1 MLVRCLRA
9 SLLFVL
15 LLFPALTFQSDLDGP
30 NVQIVPVRSREIPPS
45 EPSFPE
51 PTLRVDSS
59 LVLIPAQVTTRE
71 GSPIMDLQRKDFR
84 IYEDGAEQE
93 ISYFAKDDAPVSIGL
108 LLDSSGSMR
117 NKKKKS
123 SEAAAAFF
131 KTANSDDEFFL
142 IEFDDHPKL
151 AVPFTGDTDVLYRE
165 ITHTRPFG
173 QTSLFDAIHMALGVM
188 KKARH
193 DRKALVILSDGG
205 DNRSRRTFTAIKGDV
220 LEADVQLYAMGIYP
234 PEGPSQGSPEE
245 SKGPELLEQLAELTG
260 GRHFPVLNLGTLA
273 DVSTRIGQLLRNRYL
288 LGYNPTNESRDGRYR
303 EIEARRHRV
312 REARRARSVSQ
323 GLLRAAAITATANV
337 PLDLNC
343 RQHVRHVA
351 EGERALV
358 PIPPLKE
365 ECTASCDI
373 IPAPRYE

>member
-1 MLVRCLRA
+1 
-9 SLLFVL
+9 
-15 LLFPALTFQSDLDGP
+15 
-30 NVQIVPVRSREIPPS
+30 
-45 EPSFPE
+45 
-51 PTLRVDSS
+51 
-59 LVLIPAQVTTRE
+59 
-71 GSPIMDLQRKDFR
+71 MDLKRKDFR

-93 ISYFAKDDAPVSIGL
+93 ITYFAKDDAPVSIGL

-117 NKKKKS
+117 NKKQKS

-234 PEGPSQGSPEE
+234 PEGPSQGSPRGIQ
-245 SKGPELLEQLAELTG
+245 GP
-260 GRHFPVLNLGTLA
+260 GTSRA
-273 DVSTRIGQLLRNRYL
+273 ARRIDRRPAFSGF
-288 LGYNPTNESRDGRYR
+288 ESRDSGGC
-303 EIEARRHRV
+303 EHPD
-312 REARRARSVSQ
+312 RS
-323 GLLRAAAITATANV
+323 AAAEPVSARLQ
-337 PLDLNC
+337 P
-343 RQHVRHVA
+343 H
-351 EGERALV
+351 
-358 PIPPLKE
+358 
-365 ECTASCDI
+365 ECVT
-373 IPAPRYE
+373 

>member
-15 LLFPALTFQSDLDGP
+15 LLFPALTFQSDLNGP
-30 NVQIVPVRSREIPPS
+30 NVQMVPVRSRENRPS
-45 EPSFPE
+45 NPSLPE

-71 GSPIMDLQRKDFR
+71 GSPMMDLQRKDFR
-84 IYEDGAEQE
+84 IYENGAEQE
-93 ISYFAKDDAPVSIGL
+93 ITYFAKDDAPVSIGL

-117 NKKKKS
+117 DKKQKS

-151 AVPFTGDTDVLYRE
+151 AVPFTGDTGVLYRE

-220 LEADVQLYAMGIYP
+220 LEADVQLYAMGIYA

-260 GRHFPVLNLGTLA
+260 GRHFPVLNLGSLA

-288 LGYNPTNESRDGRYR
+288 LGYNPTNASRDGRYR
-303 EIEARRHRV
+303 EV
-312 REARRARSVSQ
+312 K
-323 GLLRAAAITATANV
+323 
-337 PLDLNC
+337 LDLAASVEPGV
-343 RQHVRHVA
+343 HVQYRK
-351 EGERALV
+351 GYY
-358 PIPPLKE
+358 
-365 ECTASCDI
+365 
-373 IPAPRYE
+373 APQQ

>member
-15 LLFPALTFQSDLDGP
+15 LVLPALTFQSELSGP
-30 NVQIVPVRSREIPPS
+30 NIVPIRARESATRQSRPGDTGL
-45 EPSFPE
+45 PE
-51 PTLRVDSS
+51 ATLRVDSS

-71 GSPIMDLQRKDFR
+71 GAPIVDLQRKDFR

-93 ISYFAKDDAPVSIGL
+93 ITYFTKDDAPVSIGL
-108 LLDSSGSMR
+108 LLDSSGSMK
-117 NKKKKS
+117 NKKQKS

-131 KTANSDDEFFL
+131 RTANSEDEFFL
-142 IEFDDHPKL
+142 VEFDDRPKL
-151 AVPFTGDTDVLYRE
+151 AVPFTGDTEVLYRE
-165 ITHTRPFG
+165 ITRSRPFG

-234 PEGPSQGSPEE
+234 PEGPSQSSPEE

-288 LGYNPTNESRDGRYR
+288 LGYNPTNGSRDGRYR
-303 EIEARRHRV
+303 GV
-312 REARRARSVSQ
+312 
-323 GLLRAAAITATANV
+323 T
-337 PLDLNC
+337 LDLAAPVDAGV
-343 RQHVRHVA
+343 HVQYRK
-351 EGERALV
+351 GYY
-358 PIPPLKE
+358 
-365 ECTASCDI
+365 
-373 IPAPRYE
+373 APQQ